1 MVALPMWT
9 STSLVGNDELR
20 GAKSEDNGDGG
31 REGDDEIWR
40 TQKMGREEMRN
51 AVGAFLLD
59 DVDG

>member
-1 MVALPMWT
+1 MWT
-9 STSLVGNDELR
+9 STLLVGNDELR